1 MRVAASSRLP
11 AALAAALVLST
22 PSYAQKKDSAPASIE
37 LSGALADANGPLAG
51 KLVRAGPVDSKGN
64 VLNIRGLSGPSAG
77 QGLNPQSTTDAQG
90 RFTVMVA
97 RTLFRGYPDDQVGL
111 SAYTDLGGG
120 RLSTSHES
128 KVVRIDPKKDRIDAG
143 RVVLEPLKSRR

>member
-1 MRVAASSRLP
+1 MA
-11 AALAAALVLST
+11 AALAFSAPLH
-22 PSYAQKKDSAPASIE
+22 AQKKGSPATPIE
-37 LSGALADANGPLAG
+37 LAGVLADANGPLAD
-51 KLVRAGPVDSKGN
+51 KLVRVGPVDSKGN
-64 VLNIRGLSGPSAG
+64 VLNIRGLSGPLAG
-77 QGLNPQSTTDAQG
+77 QGLNPQSKTDAQG
-90 RFTVMVA
+90 RFTVQVA

-128 KVVRIDPKKDRIDAG
+128 KVVRIDPKRDRIDVG